1 MGYKLKT
8 VNGRVEALLESGKD
22 LVKTEMSASAAQHI
36 LDTSKHVES
45 KVEGYPIHTDD
56 GWYFAGEEIKRGK
69 KAKGENLL

>member
-8 VNGRVEALLESGKD
+8 VNGRVEALLESDKD

-36 LDTSKHVES
+36 LDTSKHIKS
-45 KVEGYPIHTDD
+45 DIEGYPIHTDD

-69 KAKGENLL
+69 KTNG

>member
-45 KVEGYPIHTDD
+45 KVEGYLIHTDD

-69 KAKGENLL
+69 KANGENLL